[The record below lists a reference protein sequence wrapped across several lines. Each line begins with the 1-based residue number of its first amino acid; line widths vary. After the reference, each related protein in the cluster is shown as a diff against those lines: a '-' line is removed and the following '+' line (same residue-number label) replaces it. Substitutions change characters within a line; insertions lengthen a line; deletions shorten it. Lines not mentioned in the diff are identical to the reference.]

1 MRFYMFVFIILD
13 VILPILI
20 LMLIGAILQRKFQFD
35 LKQLSTLITYCLMP
49 AAVFVNIYDIRIE
62 IDLLLQIIYYLM
74 LYSLSLII
82 VSHFISKILKL
93 EKGESAALKN
103 SISLMNSGNYGL
115 PVSQLIFSHNPVGV
129 SIQIFIVIFQNLLT
143 YSYGIYN
150 LLSATKTIGGIIQ
163 SFLRLPVFHAL
174 VLGILFQ
181 SFTIQLPNS
190 ILLPLNQLA
199 NGFVAIALIL
209 LGAQLSNIKLNFSH
223 RVITWALIGRLLM
236 GPLVALAMIYLL
248 NIDGIVAQS
257 LFIASS
263 FPTSRNTSTIA
274 MEYQIEPELHAQ
286 IVLFSTLFSIIT
298 VTVVIYLSYI
308 LF

>member
-1 MRFYMFVFIILD
+1 MFVFIILD

-20 LMLIGAILQRKFQFD
+20 LMLIGAILQRKFQFN

-49 AAVFVNIYDIRIE
+49 AAVFVNIYDISIE
-62 IDLLLQIIYYLM
+62 TGLLLQIIYYLM

-82 VSHFISKILKL
+82 VSHFISKTLKL

-129 SIQIFIVIFQNLLT
+129 SIKIFIVIFQNLLT

-174 VLGILFQ
+174 VLGVLFQ
-181 SFTIQLPNS
+181 SFKIQIPNS

-209 LGAQLSNIKLNFSH
+209 LGAQLSNIKLNFFH

-236 GPLVALAMIYLL
+236 GPLLALAVIYIL

-286 IVLFSTLFSIIT
+286 IVLFSTIFSIIT

>member
-1 MRFYMFVFIILD
+1 MFVFIILD

-20 LMLIGAILQRKFQFD
+20 LMLIGAILQRKFQFN

-82 VSHFISKILKL
+82 VSHLISKTLKL

-115 PVSQLIFSHNPVGV
+115 PVSQLIFSQNPVGV
-129 SIQIFIVIFQNLLT
+129 SIQIFIVILQNLLT

-150 LLSATKTIGGIIQ
+150 LLSATKTIGSIIQ

-174 VLGILFQ
+174 ILGVLFQ
-181 SFTIQLPNS
+181 SFKIQLPNS
-190 ILLPLNQLA
+190 ILLPLIQLA

-209 LGAQLSNIKLNFSH
+209 LGAQLSNIKLNFFH

-236 GPLVALAMIYLL
+236 GPLVAFAMIYLL

>member
-1 MRFYMFVFIILD
+1 MFVFIILD

-82 VSHFISKILKL
+82 VSHLISKILKL

-209 LGAQLSNIKLNFSH
+209 LGAQLSNIKLNFFH

-236 GPLVALAMIYLL
+236 GPLVAFAMIYLL
-248 NIDGIVAQS
+248 DIDGIVAQS

-298 VTVVIYLSYI
+298 VTVVIYFSYI

>member
-1 MRFYMFVFIILD
+1 MGY
-13 VILPILI
+13 
-20 LMLIGAILQRKFQFD
+20 
-35 LKQLSTLITYCLMP
+35 ITYYQQQ
-49 AAVFVNIYDIRIE
+49 NNRR
-62 IDLLLQIIYYLM
+62 YY
-74 LYSLSLII
+74 SI
-82 VSHFISKILKL
+82 VSKTACISCTRI
-93 EKGESAALKN
+93 
-103 SISLMNSGNYGL
+103 
-115 PVSQLIFSHNPVGV
+115 
-129 SIQIFIVIFQNLLT
+129 
-143 YSYGIYN
+143 
-150 LLSATKTIGGIIQ
+150 
-163 SFLRLPVFHAL
+163 RVF
-174 VLGILFQ
+174 FQ
-181 SFTIQLPNS
+181 SFTIQIPNS
-190 ILLPLNQLA
+190 IFIPLNQLA

-209 LGAQLSNIKLNFSH
+209 LGAQLSNIKLNFFH

-236 GPLVALAMIYLL
+236 GPLLALAVIYIL

>member
-1 MRFYMFVFIILD
+1 MFVFIILD

-20 LMLIGAILQRKFQFD
+20 LMLIGAILQRKFQFN

-62 IDLLLQIIYYLM
+62 TGLLLQIIYYLM

-82 VSHFISKILKL
+82 VSHFISKTLKL

-143 YSYGIYN
+143 YPYGIYN

-174 VLGILFQ
+174 VLGVLFQ
-181 SFTIQLPNS
+181 SFKIQIPNS

-209 LGAQLSNIKLNFSH
+209 LGAQLSNIKLNFFH

-236 GPLVALAMIYLL
+236 GPLLALAVIYIL

-286 IVLFSTLFSIIT
+286 IVLFSTIFSIIT

>member
-1 MRFYMFVFIILD
+1 MFVFIILD

-20 LMLIGAILQRKFQFD
+20 LMLIGAILQRKFQFN

-49 AAVFVNIYDIRIE
+49 AAVFVNIYDISIE
-62 IDLLLQIIYYLM
+62 TGLLLQIIYYLM

-82 VSHFISKILKL
+82 VSHFISKTLKL

-174 VLGILFQ
+174 VLGVLFQ
-181 SFTIQLPNS
+181 SFKIQIPNS

-209 LGAQLSNIKLNFSH
+209 LGAQLSNIKLNFFH

-236 GPLVALAMIYLL
+236 GPLLALAVIYIL
-248 NIDGIVAQS
+248 NMDGIVAQS

-286 IVLFSTLFSIIT
+286 IVLFSTIFSIIT

>member
-1 MRFYMFVFIILD
+1 MFVFIILD

-20 LMLIGAILQRKFQFD
+20 LMLIGAILQRKFQFN

-62 IDLLLQIIYYLM
+62 TGLLLQIIYYLM

-82 VSHFISKILKL
+82 VSHFISKTLKL

-174 VLGILFQ
+174 VLGVLFQ
-181 SFTIQLPNS
+181 SFKIQIPNS

-209 LGAQLSNIKLNFSH
+209 LGAQLSNIKLNFFH

-236 GPLVALAMIYLL
+236 GPLLALAVIYIL

-274 MEYQIEPELHAQ
+274 MEYQIEPELHTQ
-286 IVLFSTLFSIIT
+286 IVLFSTIFSIIT

>member
-1 MRFYMFVFIILD
+1 MFVFIILD

-82 VSHFISKILKL
+82 VSHLISKILKL

-181 SFTIQLPNS
+181 YFTIQLPNS

-209 LGAQLSNIKLNFSH
+209 LGAQLSNIKLNFFH

-236 GPLVALAMIYLL
+236 GPLVAFAMIYLL
-248 NIDGIVAQS
+248 DIDGIVAQS

>member
-1 MRFYMFVFIILD
+1 MFVFIILD

-20 LMLIGAILQRKFQFD
+20 LMLIGAILQRKFQFN

-49 AAVFVNIYDIRIE
+49 AAVFVNIYDISIE
-62 IDLLLQIIYYLM
+62 ISLLLQIIYYLM

-82 VSHFISKILKL
+82 VSHFISKTLKL

-174 VLGILFQ
+174 VLGVLFQ
-181 SFTIQLPNS
+181 SFKIQIPNS

-209 LGAQLSNIKLNFSH
+209 LGAQLSNIKLNFFH

-236 GPLVALAMIYLL
+236 GPLLALAVIYIL

>member
-1 MRFYMFVFIILD
+1 
-13 VILPILI
+13 
-20 LMLIGAILQRKFQFD
+20 MLIGAILQRKFQFN

-93 EKGESAALKN
+93 ENGESAALKN

-115 PVSQLIFSHNPVGV
+115 PVSQLIFSQNPVGV

-209 LGAQLSNIKLNFSH
+209 LGAQLSNIKLNFFH

-236 GPLVALAMIYLL
+236 GPLVAFAMIYLL

>member
-1 MRFYMFVFIILD
+1 MFIFIILD

-82 VSHFISKILKL
+82 VSHLISKILKL

-163 SFLRLPVFHAL
+163 SFIRLPVFHAL

-181 SFTIQLPNS
+181 SFTIQIPNS
-190 ILLPLNQLA
+190 IFLPLNQLA
-199 NGFVAIALIL
+199 NSFVAIALIL
-209 LGAQLSNIKLNFSH
+209 LGAQLANIKLNFFHS
-223 RVITWALIGRLLM
+223 VITWSLIGRLLM
-236 GPLVALAMIYLL
+236 GPLLALSMIYLL

>member
-1 MRFYMFVFIILD
+1 MFVFIILD

-20 LMLIGAILQRKFQFD
+20 LILIGAILQRKFQFN

-49 AAVFVNIYDIRIE
+49 AAVFVNIYDISIE
-62 IDLLLQIIYYLM
+62 TGLLLQIIYYLI
-74 LYSLSLII
+74 LYSLSVMI
-82 VSHFISKILKL
+82 VSHFISKTLKL
-93 EKGESAALKN
+93 EKGESTALKN

-150 LLSATKTIGGIIQ
+150 LLSATKTIGSIIQ

-174 VLGILFQ
+174 ILGVLFQ
-181 SFTIQLPNS
+181 SFTIQIPNS
-190 ILLPLNQLA
+190 IFLPLNQLA
-199 NGFVAIALIL
+199 NSFVAIALIL
-209 LGAQLSNIKLNFSH
+209 LGAQLSNIKLNFFH

-236 GPLVALAMIYLL
+236 GPLLALAMIYLL

-263 FPTSRNTSTIA
+263 FPTSRNTATIA